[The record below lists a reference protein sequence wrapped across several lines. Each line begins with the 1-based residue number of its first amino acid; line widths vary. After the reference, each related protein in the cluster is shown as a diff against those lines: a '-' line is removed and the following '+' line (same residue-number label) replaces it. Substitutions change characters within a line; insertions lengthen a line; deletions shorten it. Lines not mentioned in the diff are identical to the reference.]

1 MDVAGGS
8 KFRELNLAD
17 RLDLI
22 KKHASLE
29 DRNIQ
34 FLKDSTHILG
44 FDNVNRMIEN
54 AIGVFPIP
62 MGIATNFLIND
73 IDYLIPMA
81 IEEPSVIAATSK
93 AAKLAKLT
101 GGFRAEA
108 DDSLMVGQIQVIPD
122 DKPYEGISKKILDKK
137 DELFKIANSTAR
149 SSKVKEIE
157 VRAVQD
163 ESQVGVGTMLIVE
176 LIINTHDAMGA
187 NIVNTMCEAVG
198 PAIESITGCRTILK
212 ILSNYSARRLVRCSA
227 TFPKNQIG
235 GDFIVERILYA
246 YALAY
251 SDVYRAVTH
260 NKGIMNGIDAVAL
273 ATGQDFRAIEAAA
286 HAYASRGGSYR
297 SLTKWLR
304 DKDGNLVGE
313 LEIPMAVGIVGGV
326 TKVHQLAET
335 SLKILKVNSSQELAI
350 VIASVGLAQNFAA
363 LLALASEGIQK
374 GHMKLHSRNIAFM
387 AGARGRMIDIISEH
401 LVKED
406 EVNLS
411 RAKELLDKFSQ
422 NGDIND

>member
-1 MDVAGGS
+1 MDVAAGI
-8 KFRELNLAD
+8 KFRELSLTD
-17 RLDLI
+17 RLDQI
-22 KKHASLE
+22 KKNASLE
-29 DRNIQ
+29 DRDIL
-34 FLKDSTHILG
+34 FLKDSAQSLG

-54 AIGVFPIP
+54 AIGVFHVP

-93 AAKLAKLT
+93 AAKIARLT
-101 GGFRAEA
+101 GGFHAEA
-108 DDSLMVGQIQVIPD
+108 DDSLMIGQIQVIPD
-122 DKPYEGISKKILDKK
+122 DKLHEAISRKILDKK
-137 DELFKIANSTAR
+137 DELYRVASSRAR
-149 SSKVKEIE
+149 SSKVEEIQ
-157 VRAVQD
+157 VRAVED
-163 ESQVGVGTMLIVE
+163 ESQLGMGTMIIVE

-187 NIVNTMCEAVG
+187 NVVNTMCEAAG
-198 PAIESITGCRTILK
+198 QAIESITGCRTILK
-212 ILSNYSARRLVRCSA
+212 ILSNYSVRRLVRCRA
-227 TFPKNQIG
+227 TFSRNQIG
-235 GDFIVERILYA
+235 GDNIVERILYA

-387 AGARGRMIDIISEH
+387 AGARGNMIDIISEH

-406 EVNLS
+406 EINLS
-411 RAKELLDKFSQ
+411 RAKELLVKFSQ
-422 NGDIND
+422 NGQIND

>member
-1 MDVAGGS
+1 MDVAAGI
-8 KFRELNLAD
+8 KFRELSLTD
-17 RLDLI
+17 RLDQI
-22 KKHASLE
+22 KKNASLE
-29 DRNIQ
+29 DRDIL
-34 FLKDSTHILG
+34 FLKDSAQSLG

-54 AIGVFPIP
+54 AIGVFHVP

-93 AAKLAKLT
+93 GAKIARLT
-101 GGFRAEA
+101 GGFHAEA
-108 DDSLMVGQIQVIPD
+108 DDSLMIGQIQVIPD
-122 DKPYEGISKKILDKK
+122 DKPHEAISRKILDKK
-137 DELFKIANSTAR
+137 DELYRVASSRAR
-149 SSKVKEIE
+149 SSKVEEIQ

-163 ESQVGVGTMLIVE
+163 ESQLGMGTMIIVE

-187 NIVNTMCEAVG
+187 NVVNTMCEAVG
-198 PAIESITGCRTILK
+198 QAIESITGCRTILK
-212 ILSNYSARRLVRCSA
+212 ILSNYSVRRLVRCRA
-227 TFPKNQIG
+227 TFSRNQIG
-235 GDFIVERILYA
+235 GDNIVERILYA

-286 HAYASRGGSYR
+286 HAYASRGGRYR
-297 SLTKWLR
+297 SLSKWWR
-304 DKDGNLVGE
+304 DENGNLVGE

-326 TKVHQLAET
+326 TKVHQMAAT

-363 LLALASEGIQK
+363 LLALASDGIQK

-387 AGARGRMIDIISEH
+387 AGARGNMIDIISEH

-411 RAKELLDKFSQ
+411 RAKELLVKFSQ
-422 NGDIND
+422 NGQIND

>member
-1 MDVAGGS
+1 MDVAAGI
-8 KFRELNLAD
+8 KFRELSLTD
-17 RLDLI
+17 RLDQI
-22 KKHASLE
+22 KKNASLE
-29 DRNIQ
+29 DRDIL
-34 FLKDSTHILG
+34 FLKDSAQSLG

-54 AIGVFPIP
+54 AIGVFHVP

-93 AAKLAKLT
+93 AAKIARLT
-101 GGFRAEA
+101 GGFHAEA
-108 DDSLMVGQIQVIPD
+108 DDPLMIGQIQVIPD
-122 DKPYEGISKKILDKK
+122 DKPHEAISRKILDKK
-137 DELFKIANSTAR
+137 DELYRVASSRAR
-149 SSKVKEIE
+149 SSKVEEIQ

-163 ESQVGVGTMLIVE
+163 ESQLGMGTMIIVE

-187 NIVNTMCEAVG
+187 NVVNTMCEAVG
-198 PAIESITGCRTILK
+198 QAIESITGCRTILK
-212 ILSNYSARRLVRCSA
+212 ILSNYSVRRLVRCRA
-227 TFPKNQIG
+227 TFSRNQLG
-235 GDFIVERILYA
+235 GDNIVERILYA

-286 HAYASRGGSYR
+286 HAYASRGGRYR
-297 SLTKWLR
+297 SLSKWWR
-304 DKDGNLVGE
+304 DENGNLVGE

-326 TKVHQLAET
+326 TKVHQMAAT

-363 LLALASEGIQK
+363 LLALASDGIQK

-387 AGARGRMIDIISEH
+387 AGARGNMIDIISEH

-411 RAKELLDKFSQ
+411 RAKELLVKFSQ
-422 NGDIND
+422 NGQIND

>member
-1 MDVAGGS
+1 MDVAAGI
-8 KFRELNLAD
+8 KFRELSLTD
-17 RLDLI
+17 RLDQI
-22 KKHASLE
+22 KKNASLE
-29 DRNIQ
+29 DRDIL
-34 FLKDSTHILG
+34 FLKDSAQSLG

-54 AIGVFPIP
+54 AIGVFHVP

-93 AAKLAKLT
+93 AAKIARLT
-101 GGFRAEA
+101 GGFHAEA
-108 DDSLMVGQIQVIPD
+108 DDPLMIGQIQVIPD
-122 DKPYEGISKKILDKK
+122 DKPHEAISRKILDKK
-137 DELFKIANSTAR
+137 DELYRVASSRAR
-149 SSKVKEIE
+149 SSKVEEIQ
-157 VRAVQD
+157 VRAVED
-163 ESQVGVGTMLIVE
+163 ESQLGMGTMIIVE

-187 NIVNTMCEAVG
+187 NVVNTMCEAAG
-198 PAIESITGCRTILK
+198 QAIESITGCRTILK
-212 ILSNYSARRLVRCSA
+212 ILSNYSVRRLVRCRA
-227 TFPKNQIG
+227 TFSRNQIG
-235 GDFIVERILYA
+235 GDNIVERILYA

-286 HAYASRGGSYR
+286 HAYASRGGRYR
-297 SLTKWLR
+297 SLSKWWR
-304 DKDGNLVGE
+304 DENGNLVGE

-326 TKVHQLAET
+326 TKVHQMAAT

-363 LLALASEGIQK
+363 LLALASDGIQK

-387 AGARGRMIDIISEH
+387 AGARGNMIDIISEH

-411 RAKELLDKFSQ
+411 RAKELLVKFSQ
-422 NGDIND
+422 NGQIND